1 MVLQHDIARPHT
13 SAATLAAIESI
24 EFEVVPQPAY
34 SLDLAPPDFCLFATL
49 KEHLKQ
55 INFACN
61 EEVHTATG

>member
-1 MVLQHDIARPHT
+1 MLLQHDTARPHT

-24 EFEVVPQPAY
+24 EFEVVPAY
-34 SLDLAPPDFCLFATL
+34 SLDLAPSDFCLFATL